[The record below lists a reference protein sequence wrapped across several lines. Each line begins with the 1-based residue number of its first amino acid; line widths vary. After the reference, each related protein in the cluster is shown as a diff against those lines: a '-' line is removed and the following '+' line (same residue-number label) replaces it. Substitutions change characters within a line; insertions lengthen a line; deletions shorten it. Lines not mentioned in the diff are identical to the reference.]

1 MENRWHQN
9 NNRDYYEKDI
19 TDIYRILQEESTE
32 NSLDIQEK
40 WELEM
45 NVLISDKDWKL
56 FCWEEHK
63 VTNDMWKE
71 FEWKVKIF
79 QPYTD
84 FMF

>member
-56 FCWEEHK
+56 FC
-63 VTNDMWKE
+63 
-71 FEWKVKIF
+71 
-79 QPYTD
+79 
-84 FMF
+84 